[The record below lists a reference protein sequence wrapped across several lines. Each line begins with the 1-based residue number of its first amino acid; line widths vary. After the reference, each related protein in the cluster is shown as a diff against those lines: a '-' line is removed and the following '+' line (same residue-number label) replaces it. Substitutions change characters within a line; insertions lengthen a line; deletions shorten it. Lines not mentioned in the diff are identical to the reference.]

1 MGYTL
6 PSRVCGLRFIIAS
19 GGRMNS
25 LRIQGFFFLAVLGAL
40 VATLCD
46 ANHVYTQTL
55 SYPAPFFAGQ
65 AWWVFPGFFLVFAF
79 MGVAY
84 VVLVRIAHGVMPAT
98 SSQTAGNAPAVVES
112 LVMFALVYLLSGF
125 GNESPNLLSLIFFGT
140 FFLRLAFTY
149 ERRWAL
155 LLAILLGIGGMVG
168 EGLISLVGEVSYR
181 HVDVFGV
188 PYWLGGLYMHGA
200 LALRE
205 SVRYFI
211 YR

>member
-1 MGYTL
+1 MNTL
-6 PSRVCGLRFIIAS
+6 
-19 GGRMNS
+19 NKN
-25 LRIQGFFFLAVLGAL
+25 GFFWLALLGAII
-40 VATLCD
+40 ATLCD

-55 SYPAPFFAGQ
+55 SYPSPFFVGQ

-79 MGVAY
+79 MGIVY
-84 VVLVRIAHGVMPAT
+84 VTLVRVVQNVMLT
-98 SSQTAGNAPAVVES
+98 TVSQAAGNLPAMVET
-112 LVMFALVYLLSGF
+112 LVTFALVYLISGF

-140 FFLRLAFTY
+140 FFLRLAVTY
-149 ERRWAL
+149 ERGWAL

-168 EGLISLVGEVSYR
+168 EGLISLFGQVSYR

-188 PYWLGGLYMHGA
+188 PYWLGGLYMHVA

>member
-1 MGYTL
+1 MNTL
-6 PSRVCGLRFIIAS
+6 NKG
-19 GGRMNS
+19 
-25 LRIQGFFFLAVLGAL
+25 GFFWLALLGA
-40 VATLCD
+40 VIATLCD

-55 SYPAPFFAGQ
+55 SYPQPFVAGQ

-79 MGVAY
+79 MGAAY
-84 VVLVRIAHGVMPAT
+84 VTLVRLLQGVMSVST
-98 SSQTAGNAPAVVES
+98 SQSAGHAPAMVET
-112 LVMFALVYLLSGF
+112 LTAFALVYLLSGF
-125 GNESPNLLSLIFFGT
+125 GNESPNLLALIFFGT

-149 ERRWAL
+149 ERVWAL
-155 LLAILLGIGGMVG
+155 VLAILLAIGGMVG
-168 EGLISLVGEVSYR
+168 EGLISLFGEVSYR

-188 PYWLGGLYMHGA
+188 PYWLGALYMHGA

>member
-1 MGYTL
+1 MNTL
-6 PSRVCGLRFIIAS
+6 NKS
-19 GGRMNS
+19 
-25 LRIQGFFFLAVLGAL
+25 GFFWLALLGAMI
-40 VATLCD
+40 ATLCD

-55 SYPAPFFAGQ
+55 SYPNPFFAGQ

-79 MGVAY
+79 MGITY
-84 VVLVRIAHGVMPAT
+84 VTLVRVVQGVMPVAT
-98 SSQTAGNAPAVVES
+98 SQAAGNAPAMVEA
-112 LVMFALVYLLSGF
+112 LVTFALVYLLSGF
-125 GNESPNLLSLIFFGT
+125 GNESPGLLSLIFFGS
-140 FFLRLAFTY
+140 FFLRLAVTY
-149 ERRWAL
+149 ERGWAL

-168 EGLISLVGEVSYR
+168 EGLISLFGQVSYR

>member
-1 MGYTL
+1 MNTL
-6 PSRVCGLRFIIAS
+6 
-19 GGRMNS
+19 NKT
-25 LRIQGFFFLAVLGAL
+25 GFFWLALLGAMI
-40 VATLCD
+40 ATLCD

-55 SYPAPFFAGQ
+55 SYPNPFFAGQ

-79 MGVAY
+79 MCITY
-84 VVLVRIAHGVMPAT
+84 VTLVRVVQGVMPVAT
-98 SSQTAGNAPAVVES
+98 SQAAGNAPAMVEA
-112 LVMFALVYLLSGF
+112 LVTFALVYLLSGF
-125 GNESPNLLSLIFFGT
+125 GNESPGLLSLIFFGT
-140 FFLRLAFTY
+140 FFLRLAVTY
-149 ERRWAL
+149 ERGWAL

-168 EGLISLVGEVSYR
+168 EGLISLFGQVSYR